1 MAPVLDIE
9 NLSTHIKLTSSVV
22 QAVGNVDMR
31 VEAGETLGIV
41 GESGSGKSMT
51 GLSIMACCPPAAGS
65 SAARS
70 SWPGGSWSGCPTRS

>member
-31 VEAGETLGIV
+31 A
-41 GESGSGKSMT
+41 
-51 GLSIMACCPPAAGS
+51 AAPAITE
-65 SAARS
+65 R
-70 SWPGGSWSGCPTRS
+70 WPGRKVRAPWTYGAG